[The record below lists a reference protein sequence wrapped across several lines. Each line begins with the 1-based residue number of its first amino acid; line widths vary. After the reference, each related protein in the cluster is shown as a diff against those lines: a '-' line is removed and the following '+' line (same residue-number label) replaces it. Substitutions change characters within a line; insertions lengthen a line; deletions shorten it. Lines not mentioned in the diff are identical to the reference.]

1 MSQNVEIKLIF
12 NAKTGEITTAQK
24 QLTKLSSTADK
35 AGASANKSSSA
46 FSSFGASVGKLA
58 AVAGVAVGVGALVSA
73 MKQAA
78 SASINLNASL
88 EDITRQLTAMV
99 YINTQNTTTTGKA
112 VSAQEKYALA
122 TQEASKHLDTLQDLA
137 ARAGY
142 GINDLAEAYKAYGQ
156 GAVRAMDFEQM
167 QKSFEALTIAARGA
181 GTDIETLKFGL
192 DNLATGTV
200 VESSALGV
208 FIKSLGMSNEML
220 KEAINQGTL
229 YELIMQKTAPAVE
242 AAAQSSQTY
251 TQALGALKTAWN
263 GILQEG
269 GAKYFESI
277 KKSVNEITNAL
288 KAYKEAILSFIDESI
303 EFGKFCYANVIEP
316 LWDLVSLIYDYV
328 INALNALV
336 RAFASANSEI
346 TIFEALING
355 IKLAFVGFKMMC
367 KDIEYAL
374 KDFVNVFAQIIANVE
389 YGWVKLTSV
398 ISGGSTERLAAIKAE
413 IKALESERAAIYG
426 VHKYEESM
434 INLQIDE
441 ILNGKKELDKSI
453 ETLAQM
459 PDGNDSLKQN
469 PFQKS
474 GIDALKKSTKEQIDT
489 LKSWWDTEFNLREK
503 NIELMREGK
512 DKELAAEKLR
522 FDKVIS
528 NLNFEIQKKI
538 QSGEITEQQALALY
552 KIEEQLHEK
561 KMKNIAEYS
570 AAYENLKSNIN
581 SALEEN
587 ITNALTGKF
596 SSTKDFFKDLFSS
609 MQTSFTQG
617 LAQSMAQALMSS
629 QVMEGFTKTFSTA
642 IEGVSSLFG
651 GGATGGL
658 ANVAGEASATSGA
671 QLFGSVAAGA
681 VTGFSFGNMVYNSVN
696 DGFTSKADKWRNVG
710 IGASALAGA
719 GGGAA
724 IGSAI
729 LPGVGTAIGSVVG
742 GIVGGVSAALG
753 FAAFGSK
760 LEQTGQGLQL
770 WAKGTK
776 DDLNASLYAD
786 MKQTTKKWW
795 RKSSKEWTEYYAAD
809 TQSLIN
815 VRNAFR
821 SYEWFLQDL
830 GVGVKEIAVSAG
842 RYGDYVSVANAGA
855 RAFINAYL
863 AGLNVD
869 TNAIY
874 NAWASYASSV
884 NKSVS
889 EALSESLQK
898 YVDSG
903 NSFEAWKLE
912 FEGKSVEAAKFQA
925 DLAKKQVDRILETL
939 GAENV
944 TIDNFMAFRE
954 EALKTSFD
962 PQTIERINLL
972 GEYLMSAAD
981 ASKKYEE
988 ALKDETKTKLNLIDP
1003 FLNKARKLD
1012 EISTDNAD
1020 TSEKLLVSI
1029 LSTLK
1034 QSLRVSQENQNELLN
1049 GKLAP
1054 ALARV

>member
-24 QLTKLSSTADK
+24 QLTKLSNTADK

-288 KAYKEAILSFIDESI
+288 KTYKEAILRFIDESV
-303 EFGKFCYANVIEP
+303 EFGKFFYANMIEP
-316 LWDLVSLIYDYV
+316 LWDLVRLIYDYV

-374 KDFVNVFAQIIANVE
+374 KDFVNVFAQIVANVE
-389 YGWVKLTSV
+389 YGWVKLTSI

-434 INLQIDE
+434 ISLQIDE
-441 ILNGKKELDKSI
+441 ILNGKKELEKSI

-474 GIDALKKSTKEQIDT
+474 GVDALKKSTKEQIDT

-503 NIELMREGK
+503 NIELMKEGK

-528 NLNFEIQKKI
+528 NLNFEIQKKL

-642 IEGVSSLFG
+642 IESVSGLFG

-658 ANVAGEASATSGA
+658 ANVAGEASGTSGA

-696 DGFTSKADKWRNVG
+696 DGFTSKADKWRNAG
-710 IGASALAGA
+710 IGVSALAGA

-724 IGSAI
+724 IGSAV
-729 LPGVGTAIGSVVG
+729 LPGIGTAIGSVVG

-770 WAKGTK
+770 WAKATK

-786 MKQTTKKWW
+786 MKETTKKWW
-795 RKSSKEWTEYYAAD
+795 KKSSKEWTEYYAAD

-830 GVGVKEIAVSAG
+830 GAGVKEIAVSAG

-912 FEGKSVEAAKFQA
+912 FEGKSVEAAKFNA

-954 EALKTSFD
+954 EMLKTSFD

-972 GEYLMSAAD
+972 GEYLMSASE

-1003 FLNKARKLD
+1003 FLSKARKLD

-1034 QSLRVSQENQNELLN
+1034 QSLRVSQENQELNLQ
-1049 GKLAP
+1049 AV
-1054 ALARV
+1054 AARI

>member
-200 VESSALGV
+200 VENSALGV

-288 KAYKEAILSFIDESI
+288 KTYKEAILSFIDESI
-303 EFGKFCYANVIEP
+303 EFGKFYYANVIEP
-316 LWDLVSLIYDYV
+316 LWDLVRLIYDYV

-346 TIFEALING
+346 TIFETLING

-374 KDFVNVFAQIIANVE
+374 KDFVNVFAQIVANVE

-434 INLQIDE
+434 ISLQIDE
-441 ILNGKKELDKSI
+441 ILNGKKELEKSI

-474 GIDALKKSTKEQIDT
+474 GIDALKKTTKEQIDT

-696 DGFTSKADKWRNVG
+696 DGFTSKADKWRNAG
-710 IGASALAGA
+710 IGVSALAGA

-724 IGSAI
+724 IGSFAG
-729 LPGVGTAIGSVVG
+729 PVGTAIGSVVG

-770 WAKGTK
+770 WAKATK

-972 GEYLMSAAD
+972 GEYLMSASEAT
-981 ASKKYEE
+981 KKYEE

-1003 FLNKARKLD
+1003 FLSKARKLD

>member
-288 KAYKEAILSFIDESI
+288 KTYKEAILSFIDESI
-303 EFGKFCYANVIEP
+303 EFGKFYYANVIEP
-316 LWDLVSLIYDYV
+316 LWDLVRLIYDYV

-426 VHKYEESM
+426 IHKYEESM
-434 INLQIDE
+434 ISLQIDE
-441 ILNGKKELDKSI
+441 ILNGKKELEKSI

-503 NIELMREGK
+503 NIELMKEGK

-528 NLNFEIQKKI
+528 NLNFEIQKKL

-651 GGATGGL
+651 SGATGGL

-696 DGFTSKADKWRNVG
+696 DGFTSKADKWRNAG
-710 IGASALAGA
+710 IGVSALAGA
-719 GGGAA
+719 AGGAA
-724 IGSAI
+724 IGSAVPVI
-729 LPGVGTAIGSVVG
+729 GTAIGSVVG

-795 RKSSKEWTEYYAAD
+795 KKSSKEWTEYYAAD

-842 RYGDYVSVANAGA
+842 RYDGYVSVANAGA

-912 FEGKSVEAAKFQA
+912 FEGKSVEAAKFNA

-972 GEYLMSAAD
+972 GEYLMSASE

-1003 FLNKARKLD
+1003 FLSKARKLD

>member
-78 SASINLNASL
+78 SVSINLNASL

-220 KEAINQGTL
+220 KEAINQGKL

-288 KAYKEAILSFIDESI
+288 KTYKEAILSFIDESI
-303 EFGKFCYANVIEP
+303 EFGKFYYANVIEP
-316 LWDLVSLIYDYV
+316 LWDLVRLIYDYV

-374 KDFVNVFAQIIANVE
+374 KDFVNVFAQIVANVE

-434 INLQIDE
+434 ISLQIDE
-441 ILNGKKELDKSI
+441 VLNSKKELDKSI

-474 GIDALKKSTKEQIDT
+474 GVDALKKSTKEQIDT

-503 NIELMREGK
+503 NIELMEEGK

-528 NLNFEIQKKI
+528 NLNFEIQKKL

-609 MQTSFTQG
+609 MQISFTQG

-696 DGFTSKADKWRNVG
+696 DGFTSKADKWRNAG
-710 IGASALAGA
+710 IGVSALAGA

-729 LPGVGTAIGSVVG
+729 LPGIGTAIGSVVG

-770 WAKGTK
+770 WAKATK

-830 GVGVKEIAVSAG
+830 GVGIKEIAVSAG

-912 FEGKSVEAAKFQA
+912 FEGKSVEAAKFNA

-988 ALKDETKTKLNLIDP
+988 ALKDEIKTKLNLIDP

>member
-24 QLTKLSSTADK
+24 QLTKLTNTADK

-167 QKSFEALTIAARGA
+167 QKSFEALTIAAKGA

-220 KEAINQGTL
+220 KEAINQGKL

-288 KAYKEAILSFIDESI
+288 KTYKEAILRFIDESI
-303 EFGKFCYANVIEP
+303 EFGKFFYANMIEP
-316 LWDLVSLIYDYV
+316 LWDLVRLIYDYV

-374 KDFVNVFAQIIANVE
+374 KDFVNVFAQIVANVE
-389 YGWVKLTSV
+389 YGWVKLTSI

-434 INLQIDE
+434 ISLQIDE

-459 PDGNDSLKQN
+459 PDSIEGLKQN

-474 GIDALKKSTKEQIDT
+474 GVDALKKSTKEQIDT

-512 DKELAAEKLR
+512 DKELATEKLR

-528 NLNFEIQKKI
+528 NLNFEIQKKL

-658 ANVAGEASATSGA
+658 ANVAGEASGTSGA

-696 DGFTSKADKWRNVG
+696 DGFTSKADKWRNAG
-710 IGASALAGA
+710 IGVSALAGA

-724 IGSAI
+724 IGSAV
-729 LPGVGTAIGSVVG
+729 LPGIGTAIGSVVG

-770 WAKGTK
+770 WAKATK

-842 RYGDYVSVANAGA
+842 RYGSYASVANAGA
-855 RAFINAYL
+855 MAFINAYL

-912 FEGKSVEAAKFQA
+912 FEGKSVEAAKFNA

-954 EALKTSFD
+954 EMLKTSFD

-972 GEYLMSAAD
+972 GEYLMSASE

-1003 FLNKARKLD
+1003 FLSKARKLD

-1054 ALARV
+1054 ALARA

>member
-24 QLTKLSSTADK
+24 QLTKLSSTADS

-78 SASINLNASL
+78 SVSINLNASL

-167 QKSFEALTIAARGA
+167 QKSFEALTIAAKGA

-220 KEAINQGTL
+220 KEAINQGKL

-288 KAYKEAILSFIDESI
+288 KTYKEAILSFIDESI
-303 EFGKFCYANVIEP
+303 EFGKFFYANMIEP
-316 LWDLVSLIYDYV
+316 LWDLVRLIYDYV

-374 KDFVNVFAQIIANVE
+374 KDFVNVFAQIVANVE
-389 YGWVKLTSV
+389 YGWVKLTSI

-434 INLQIDE
+434 ISVQIDE

-512 DKELAAEKLR
+512 DKELATEKLR

-528 NLNFEIQKKI
+528 NLNFEIQKKL

-642 IEGVSSLFG
+642 IESVSGLFG

-658 ANVAGEASATSGA
+658 ANVAGEASGTSGA

-696 DGFTSKADKWRNVG
+696 DGFTSKADKWRNAG
-710 IGASALAGA
+710 IGVSALAGA

-724 IGSAI
+724 IGSFAG
-729 LPGVGTAIGSVVG
+729 PVGTAIGSVVG

-830 GVGVKEIAVSAG
+830 GVGIKEIAVAAG

-912 FEGKSVEAAKFQA
+912 FEGKSVEAAKFNA

-954 EALKTSFD
+954 EMLKTSFD

-972 GEYLMSAAD
+972 GKYLMSASE

-1003 FLNKARKLD
+1003 FLSKARKLD

-1020 TSEKLLVSI
+1020 TSEKLLVGI

-1054 ALARV
+1054 ALARA

>member
-142 GINDLAEAYKAYGQ
+142 GINDLAGAYKAYGQ

-303 EFGKFCYANVIEP
+303 EFGKFYYANVIEP
-316 LWDLVSLIYDYV
+316 LWDLVRLIYDYV

-374 KDFVNVFAQIIANVE
+374 KDFVNVFAQIVANVE

-434 INLQIDE
+434 IILQIDE
-441 ILNGKKELDKSI
+441 ILNGKKELEKSI

-503 NIELMREGK
+503 NIELMKEGK

-528 NLNFEIQKKI
+528 NLNFEIQKKL

-596 SSTKDFFKDLFSS
+596 RSTKDFFKDLFSS

-696 DGFTSKADKWRNVG
+696 DGFTSKADKWRNAG
-710 IGASALAGA
+710 IGVSALAGA

-724 IGSAI
+724 IGSAV
-729 LPGVGTAIGSVVG
+729 LPGIGTAIGSVVG

-770 WAKGTK
+770 WAKATK

-925 DLAKKQVDRILETL
+925 DLAGKQVDRILEML

-972 GEYLMSAAD
+972 GEYLMSASEAT
-981 ASKKYEE
+981 KKYEE

-1003 FLNKARKLD
+1003 FLSKARKLD

-1034 QSLRVSQENQNELLN
+1034 QSLRVSQENQELNLQ
-1049 GKLAP
+1049 AV
-1054 ALARV
+1054 AARI

>member
-1 MSQNVEIKLIF
+1 MSQSVEIKLIF

-46 FSSFGASVGKLA
+46 FSSFGASVGKLV

-156 GAVRAMDFEQM
+156 GAVRVMDFEQM

-220 KEAINQGTL
+220 KETINQGKL

-288 KAYKEAILSFIDESI
+288 KTYKEAILRFIDESI
-303 EFGKFCYANVIEP
+303 EFGKFFCANMIEP
-316 LWDLVSLIYDYV
+316 LWDLVRLIYDYV

-355 IKLAFVGFKMMC
+355 VKLAFVGFKMMC

-374 KDFVNVFAQIIANVE
+374 KDFVNVFAQIVANVE
-389 YGWVKLTSV
+389 YGWVKLTSI

-434 INLQIDE
+434 ISLQIDE
-441 ILNGKKELDKSI
+441 ILNGKKELEKSI

-528 NLNFEIQKKI
+528 NLNFEIQKKL

-642 IEGVSSLFG
+642 IESVSGLFG

-658 ANVAGEASATSGA
+658 ANVAGEASGTSGA

-696 DGFTSKADKWRNVG
+696 DGFTSKADKWRNAG
-710 IGASALAGA
+710 IGVSALAGA

-724 IGSAI
+724 IGSFAGPI
-729 LPGVGTAIGSVVG
+729 GTAIGSVVG

-770 WAKGTK
+770 WAKATK

-786 MKQTTKKWW
+786 MKKTTKKWW

-972 GEYLMSAAD
+972 GKYLMSASE

-1003 FLNKARKLD
+1003 FLSNARKLD

-1054 ALARV
+1054 ALARA

>member
-24 QLTKLSSTADK
+24 QLTELSSSADK

-58 AVAGVAVGVGALVSA
+58 AVAGVAVGVGALASA

-78 SASINLNASL
+78 NASINLNASL
-88 EDITRQLTAMV
+88 EDITKQLTAMV

-220 KEAINQGTL
+220 KEAIKGGTL

-251 TQALGALKTAWN
+251 TQALGALKTAWY

-288 KAYKEAILSFIDESI
+288 KAYKEAILSFIDESV
-303 EFGKFCYANVIEP
+303 EFGKFYYANVIEP
-316 LWDLVSLIYDYV
+316 LWDLVRLIYDYV

-374 KDFVNVFAQIIANVE
+374 KDFVNVFAQIVANVE

-434 INLQIDE
+434 ISLQIDE
-441 ILNGKKELDKSI
+441 ILNGKKELEKSI

-503 NIELMREGK
+503 NIELMKEGK

-528 NLNFEIQKKI
+528 NLNFEIQKKL

-658 ANVAGEASATSGA
+658 ANVAGEASGASGA

-696 DGFTSKADKWRNVG
+696 DGFTSKADKWRNAG
-710 IGASALAGA
+710 IGVSALAGA

-724 IGSAI
+724 IGSFAG
-729 LPGVGTAIGSVVG
+729 PVGTAIGSVVG

-770 WAKGTK
+770 WAKATK

-795 RKSSKEWTEYYAAD
+795 RKSSKEWTKYYAAD

-830 GVGVKEIAVSAG
+830 GVGIKEIAVSAG

-912 FEGKSVEAAKFQA
+912 FEGKSVEAAKFNA

-972 GEYLMSAAD
+972 GEYLMSASEAT
-981 ASKKYEE
+981 KKYEE

-1003 FLNKARKLD
+1003 FLSKARKLD

-1054 ALARV
+1054 ALARA

>member
-24 QLTKLSSTADK
+24 QLTKLSNTADK

-58 AVAGVAVGVGALVSA
+58 AVAGVAVGVGALASA
-73 MKQAA
+73 IKQAA
-78 SASINLNASL
+78 SVSINLNASL

-156 GAVRAMDFEQM
+156 GAVRVMDFEQM
-167 QKSFEALTIAARGA
+167 QKSFEALTIAAKGA

-220 KEAINQGTL
+220 KEAINQGKL

-288 KAYKEAILSFIDESI
+288 KTYKETILRFIDESI
-303 EFGKFCYANVIEP
+303 EFGKFFYANMIEP
-316 LWDLVSLIYDYV
+316 LWDLVRLIYDYV

-374 KDFVNVFAQIIANVE
+374 KDFVNVFAQIVANVE
-389 YGWVKLTSV
+389 YGWVKLTSI

-434 INLQIDE
+434 ISLQIDE

-459 PDGNDSLKQN
+459 PDSIEGLKQN

-474 GIDALKKSTKEQIDT
+474 GVDALKKSTKEQIDT

-512 DKELAAEKLR
+512 DKELATEKLR

-528 NLNFEIQKKI
+528 NLNFEIQKKL

-642 IEGVSSLFG
+642 IESVSGLFG

-658 ANVAGEASATSGA
+658 ANVAGEASGTSGA

-681 VTGFSFGNMVYNSVN
+681 ITGFSFGNMVYNSVN
-696 DGFTSKADKWRNVG
+696 DGFTSKADKWRNAG
-710 IGASALAGA
+710 IGVSALAGA

-724 IGSAI
+724 IGSFAG
-729 LPGVGTAIGSVVG
+729 PVGTAIGSVVG

-770 WAKGTK
+770 WAKATK

-786 MKQTTKKWW
+786 MKETTKKWW
-795 RKSSKEWTEYYAAD
+795 KKSSKEWTEYYAAD

-842 RYGDYVSVANAGA
+842 RYGSYASVANAGA

-912 FEGKSVEAAKFQA
+912 FEGKSVEAAKFNA

-954 EALKTSFD
+954 EMLKTSFD

-972 GEYLMSAAD
+972 GEYLMSASE

>member
-1 MSQNVEIKLIF
+1 M
-12 NAKTGEITTAQK
+12 
-24 QLTKLSSTADK
+24 
-35 AGASANKSSSA
+35 
-46 FSSFGASVGKLA
+46 
-58 AVAGVAVGVGALVSA
+58 AGVAVGVGALVSA

-156 GAVRAMDFEQM
+156 GAVRVMDFEQM
-167 QKSFEALTIAARGA
+167 QKSFEALTIAAKGA

-208 FIKSLGMSNEML
+208 FIKSIGLSNEAI
-220 KEAINQGTL
+220 KEAINQGKL

-288 KAYKEAILSFIDESI
+288 KTYKAAILSFIDESI
-303 EFGKFCYANVIEP
+303 EFGKFFYANVIEP
-316 LWDLVSLIYDYV
+316 LWDLVRLIYDYV

-374 KDFVNVFAQIIANVE
+374 KDFVNVFAQIVANVE

-434 INLQIDE
+434 ISLQIDE
-441 ILNGKKELDKSI
+441 ILNGKKELEKSI

-459 PDGNDSLKQN
+459 PDSNDSLKQN

-474 GIDALKKSTKEQIDT
+474 GIDVLKKSTKEQIDT

-528 NLNFEIQKKI
+528 NLNFEIQKKL

-587 ITNALTGKF
+587 IGNALTGKF
-596 SSTKDFFKDLFSS
+596 KNFGDIFTDMFESVQASISKGFA
-609 MQTSFTQG
+609 TS
-617 LAQSMAQALMSS
+617 LAQAFMDT
-629 QVMEGFTKTFSTA
+629 QVMEAFNKTLSGA
-642 IEGVSSLFG
+642 IEGLTGGGANGGIFG
-651 GGATGGL
+651 AFLGGGEGATGGL
-658 ANVAGEASATSGA
+658 A
-671 QLFGSVAAGA
+671 Q
-681 VTGFSFGNMVYNSVN
+681 
-696 DGFTSKADKWRNVG
+696 G
-710 IGASALAGA
+710 IGSALGGFALGAGA
-719 GGGAA
+719 GGLVASILGDSSNKKKASNYALGGAA
-724 IGSAI
+724 IGAAI
-729 LPGVGTAIGSVVG
+729 GGIGDALVGTFKSSVT
-742 GIVGGVSAALG
+742 
-753 FAAFGSK
+753 K
-760 LEQTGQGLQL
+760 LTGQGVQL
-770 WAKGTK
+770 WSSASK
-776 DDLNASLYAD
+776 DSVSISEYAD
-786 MKQTTKKWW
+786 YKKTD
-795 RKSSKEWTEYYAAD
+795 KSW
-809 TQSLIN
+809 
-815 VRNAFR
+815 
-821 SYEWFLQDL
+821 
-830 GVGVKEIAVSAG
+830 
-842 RYGDYVSVANAGA
+842 
-855 RAFINAYL
+855 
-863 AGLNVD
+863 
-869 TNAIY
+869 
-874 NAWASYASSV
+874 
-884 NKSVS
+884 
-889 EALSESLQK
+889 
-898 YVDSG
+898 
-903 NSFEAWKLE
+903 
-912 FEGKSVEAAKFQA
+912 
-925 DLAKKQVDRILETL
+925 
-939 GAENV
+939 
-944 TIDNFMAFRE
+944 
-954 EALKTSFD
+954 
-962 PQTIERINLL
+962 
-972 GEYLMSAAD
+972 
-981 ASKKYEE
+981 
-988 ALKDETKTKLNLIDP
+988 
-1003 FLNKARKLD
+1003 
-1012 EISTDNAD
+1012 
-1020 TSEKLLVSI
+1020 
-1029 LSTLK
+1029 
-1034 QSLRVSQENQNELLN
+1034 
-1049 GKLAP
+1049 
-1054 ALARV
+1054 

>member
-1 MSQNVEIKLIF
+1 M
-12 NAKTGEITTAQK
+12 
-24 QLTKLSSTADK
+24 
-35 AGASANKSSSA
+35 
-46 FSSFGASVGKLA
+46 
-58 AVAGVAVGVGALVSA
+58 
-73 MKQAA
+73 
-78 SASINLNASL
+78 
-88 EDITRQLTAMV
+88 
-99 YINTQNTTTTGKA
+99 
-112 VSAQEKYALA
+112 SAQEKYALA

-192 DNLATGTV
+192 DNLATGAV
-200 VESSALGV
+200 VESSAMGV

-220 KEAINQGTL
+220 KEATNQGTL

-288 KAYKEAILSFIDESI
+288 KTYKEAILSFIDESI
-303 EFGKFCYANVIEP
+303 EFGKFYYTNVIEP
-316 LWDLVSLIYDYV
+316 LWDLVRLIYDYV

-374 KDFVNVFAQIIANVE
+374 KDFVNVFAQIVANVE
-389 YGWVKLTSV
+389 YGWVKLTSI

-426 VHKYEESM
+426 IHKYEESM
-434 INLQIDE
+434 ISLQIDE
-441 ILNGKKELDKSI
+441 ILNGKKELEKSI

-474 GIDALKKSTKEQIDT
+474 GVDALKKSTKEQIDT

-503 NIELMREGK
+503 NIELMKEGK

-528 NLNFEIQKKI
+528 NLNFEIQKKL

-561 KMKNIAEYS
+561 KMKNIAEFS

-696 DGFTSKADKWRNVG
+696 DGFTSKADKWRNAG
-710 IGASALAGA
+710 IGVSALAGA

-724 IGSAI
+724 IGSFAG
-729 LPGVGTAIGSVVG
+729 PVGTAIGSVVG

-770 WAKGTK
+770 WAKATK

-815 VRNAFR
+815 IRNAFR

-842 RYGDYVSVANAGA
+842 RYDGYVSVANAGA

-912 FEGKSVEAAKFQA
+912 FEGKSVEAAKFNA

-981 ASKKYEE
+981 ASKKYKE

>member
-24 QLTKLSSTADK
+24 QLTKLSSTADS

-220 KEAINQGTL
+220 KEAIKGGTL

-251 TQALGALKTAWN
+251 TQALGALKTAWY

-269 GAKYFESI
+269 GAKYFESL
-277 KKSVNEITNAL
+277 KKSVIEITNAL
-288 KAYKEAILSFIDESI
+288 KAYKEAILRFVDDSI
-303 EFGKFCYANVIEP
+303 EFGKFFYESVIEP
-316 LWDLVSLIYDYV
+316 LWDLVRLIYDYV
-328 INALNALV
+328 INALNAVV
-336 RAFASANSEI
+336 RVFASANSEI
-346 TIFEALING
+346 TIFEAVING
-355 IKLAFVGFKMMC
+355 VKLAFVGFKMMC

-374 KDFVNVFAQIIANVE
+374 KDFVNVFAQIVANVE
-389 YGWVKLTSV
+389 YGWVKLTST
-398 ISGGSTERLAAIKAE
+398 ISGGSTQRLAAIKAE

-426 VHKYEESM
+426 VHKYESAM
-434 INLQIDE
+434 ISQQIDE
-441 ILNGKKELDKSI
+441 ILNGKKELDKSK
-453 ETLAQM
+453 ETLTQM
-459 PDGNDSLKQN
+459 PDSKGGLKQN

-474 GIDALKKSTKEQIDT
+474 GANAVKAAKEQIDT

-503 NIELMREGK
+503 NIELMKEGK

-528 NLNFEIQKKI
+528 NLNFEIQKKL

-581 SALEEN
+581 NALEEN

-629 QVMEGFTKTFSTA
+629 QVMEGFTKTFSSA

-658 ANVAGEASATSGA
+658 ANVAGEASGASGA

-696 DGFTSKADKWRNVG
+696 DGFTSKADKWRNAG
-710 IGASALAGA
+710 IGVSALAGA

-724 IGSAI
+724 IGSFAG
-729 LPGVGTAIGSVVG
+729 PVGTAIGSVVG

-770 WAKGTK
+770 WAKATK

-830 GVGVKEIAVSAG
+830 GVGIKEIAVSAG
-842 RYGDYVSVANAGA
+842 RYDGYVSVANAGA

-972 GEYLMSAAD
+972 GEYLMSASEATQ
-981 ASKKYEE
+981 KYEE

-1003 FLNKARKLD
+1003 FLSKARKLD

>member
-200 VESSALGV
+200 VENSALGV

-288 KAYKEAILSFIDESI
+288 KTYKEAILSFIDESI
-303 EFGKFCYANVIEP
+303 EFGKFYYANVIEP
-316 LWDLVSLIYDYV
+316 LWDLVRLIYDYV

-346 TIFEALING
+346 TIFETLING

-374 KDFVNVFAQIIANVE
+374 KDFVNVFAQIVANVE

-398 ISGGSTERLAAIKAE
+398 IIGGSTERLAAIKAE

-434 INLQIDE
+434 ISLQIDE
-441 ILNGKKELDKSI
+441 ILNGKKELEKSI

-474 GIDALKKSTKEQIDT
+474 GIDALKKTTKEQIDT

-696 DGFTSKADKWRNVG
+696 DGFTSKADKWRNAG
-710 IGASALAGA
+710 IGVSALAGA

-724 IGSAI
+724 IGSFAG
-729 LPGVGTAIGSVVG
+729 PVGTAIGSVVG

-770 WAKGTK
+770 WAKATK

-972 GEYLMSAAD
+972 GEYLMSASEAT
-981 ASKKYEE
+981 KKYEE

-1003 FLNKARKLD
+1003 FLSKARKLD

>member
-288 KAYKEAILSFIDESI
+288 KAYKEAILSFIDESV
-303 EFGKFCYANVIEP
+303 EFGKFYYANVIEP
-316 LWDLVSLIYDYV
+316 LWDLVRLIYDYV

-374 KDFVNVFAQIIANVE
+374 KDFVNVFAQIVANVE

-434 INLQIDE
+434 ISLQIDE

-474 GIDALKKSTKEQIDT
+474 GVDALKKSTKEQIDT

-503 NIELMREGK
+503 NIELMEEGK

-528 NLNFEIQKKI
+528 NLNFEIQKKL

-696 DGFTSKADKWRNVG
+696 DGFTSKADKWRNAG
-710 IGASALAGA
+710 IGVSALAGA

-729 LPGVGTAIGSVVG
+729 LPGIGTAIGSVVG

-770 WAKGTK
+770 WAKATK

-912 FEGKSVEAAKFQA
+912 FEGKSVEAAKFNA

-972 GEYLMSAAD
+972 GEYLMSASEAT
-981 ASKKYEE
+981 KKYEE

>member
-78 SASINLNASL
+78 SVSINLNASL
-88 EDITRQLTAMV
+88 EDITRQLAAMV

-288 KAYKEAILSFIDESI
+288 KTYKEAILSFIDESI
-303 EFGKFCYANVIEP
+303 EFGKFYYANVIEP
-316 LWDLVSLIYDYV
+316 LWDLVRLIYDYV

-374 KDFVNVFAQIIANVE
+374 KDFVNVFAQIVANVE
-389 YGWVKLTSV
+389 YGWVKLTSI

-434 INLQIDE
+434 ISLQIDE

-474 GIDALKKSTKEQIDT
+474 GVDALKKSTKEQIDT

-503 NIELMREGK
+503 NIELMKEGK

-528 NLNFEIQKKI
+528 NLNFEIQKKL

-570 AAYENLKSNIN
+570 AAYENLKNNIN

-609 MQTSFTQG
+609 MQISFTQG

-658 ANVAGEASATSGA
+658 ANVAGEASGMSGA
-671 QLFGSVAAGA
+671 QLFGTVAAGT

-696 DGFTSKADKWRNVG
+696 DGFTSKADKWRNAG
-710 IGASALAGA
+710 IGVSALAGA

-724 IGSAI
+724 IGSFAG
-729 LPGVGTAIGSVVG
+729 PVGTAIGSVVG

-954 EALKTSFD
+954 EMLKTSFD

-972 GEYLMSAAD
+972 GKYLMSASE

-1003 FLNKARKLD
+1003 FLSKARKLD

-1020 TSEKLLVSI
+1020 TSEKLLMSI

>member
-1 MSQNVEIKLIF
+1 
-12 NAKTGEITTAQK
+12 
-24 QLTKLSSTADK
+24 
-35 AGASANKSSSA
+35 
-46 FSSFGASVGKLA
+46 
-58 AVAGVAVGVGALVSA
+58 
-73 MKQAA
+73 
-78 SASINLNASL
+78 
-88 EDITRQLTAMV
+88 
-99 YINTQNTTTTGKA
+99 
-112 VSAQEKYALA
+112 
-122 TQEASKHLDTLQDLA
+122 
-137 ARAGY
+137 
-142 GINDLAEAYKAYGQ
+142 
-156 GAVRAMDFEQM
+156 
-167 QKSFEALTIAARGA
+167 
-181 GTDIETLKFGL
+181 
-192 DNLATGTV
+192 
-200 VESSALGV
+200 
-208 FIKSLGMSNEML
+208 
-220 KEAINQGTL
+220 
-229 YELIMQKTAPAVE
+229 
-242 AAAQSSQTY
+242 
-251 TQALGALKTAWN
+251 
-263 GILQEG
+263 
-269 GAKYFESI
+269 
-277 KKSVNEITNAL
+277 
-288 KAYKEAILSFIDESI
+288 
-303 EFGKFCYANVIEP
+303 
-316 LWDLVSLIYDYV
+316 
-328 INALNALV
+328 
-336 RAFASANSEI
+336 
-346 TIFEALING
+346 
-355 IKLAFVGFKMMC
+355 
-367 KDIEYAL
+367 
-374 KDFVNVFAQIIANVE
+374 
-389 YGWVKLTSV
+389 
-398 ISGGSTERLAAIKAE
+398 
-413 IKALESERAAIYG
+413 
-426 VHKYEESM
+426 
-434 INLQIDE
+434 
-441 ILNGKKELDKSI
+441 
-453 ETLAQM
+453 
-459 PDGNDSLKQN
+459 
-469 PFQKS
+469 
-474 GIDALKKSTKEQIDT
+474 
-489 LKSWWDTEFNLREK
+489 
-503 NIELMREGK
+503 
-512 DKELAAEKLR
+512 
-522 FDKVIS
+522 
-528 NLNFEIQKKI
+528 
-538 QSGEITEQQALALY
+538 
-552 KIEEQLHEK
+552 
-561 KMKNIAEYS
+561 MKNIAEYS

-609 MQTSFTQG
+609 MQISFTQG

-658 ANVAGEASATSGA
+658 ANVAGEASGTSGA

-696 DGFTSKADKWRNVG
+696 DGFTSKADKWRNAG
-710 IGASALAGA
+710 IGVSALAGA

-724 IGSAI
+724 IGSFAG
-729 LPGVGTAIGSVVG
+729 PVGTAIGSVVG

-770 WAKGTK
+770 WAKATK

-898 YVDSG
+898 YIDSG

-912 FEGKSVEAAKFQA
+912 FEGKSVEAAKFNA

-972 GEYLMSAAD
+972 GEHLMSASE

-1003 FLNKARKLD
+1003 FLSKARKLD

>member
-288 KAYKEAILSFIDESI
+288 KTYKEAILSFIDESI
-303 EFGKFCYANVIEP
+303 EFGKFYYANVIEP
-316 LWDLVSLIYDYV
+316 LWDLVRLIYDYV

-374 KDFVNVFAQIIANVE
+374 KDFVNVFAQIVANVE

-434 INLQIDE
+434 IILQIDE
-441 ILNGKKELDKSI
+441 ILNGKKELEKSI

-503 NIELMREGK
+503 NIELMKEGK

-528 NLNFEIQKKI
+528 NLNFEIQKKL

-596 SSTKDFFKDLFSS
+596 RSTKDFFKDLFSS

-696 DGFTSKADKWRNVG
+696 DGFTSKADKWRNAG
-710 IGASALAGA
+710 IGVSALAGA

-724 IGSAI
+724 IGSAV
-729 LPGVGTAIGSVVG
+729 LPGIGTAIGSVVG

-770 WAKGTK
+770 WAKATK

-925 DLAKKQVDRILETL
+925 DLAGKQVDRILEML

-972 GEYLMSAAD
+972 GEYLMSASEAT
-981 ASKKYEE
+981 KKYEE

-1003 FLNKARKLD
+1003 FLSKARKLD

-1034 QSLRVSQENQNELLN
+1034 QSLRVSQENQELNLQ
-1049 GKLAP
+1049 AV
-1054 ALARV
+1054 AARI

>member
-78 SASINLNASL
+78 SVSINLNASL
-88 EDITRQLTAMV
+88 EDITKQLTAMV

-288 KAYKEAILSFIDESI
+288 KTYKEAILSFIDESI
-303 EFGKFCYANVIEP
+303 EFGKFFYANMIEP
-316 LWDLVSLIYDYV
+316 LWDLVRLIYDYV

-374 KDFVNVFAQIIANVE
+374 KDFVNVFAQIVANVE
-389 YGWVKLTSV
+389 YGWVKLTSI

-434 INLQIDE
+434 ISLQIDE
-441 ILNGKKELDKSI
+441 ILNGKKELEKSI

-512 DKELAAEKLR
+512 DKELATEKLR

-528 NLNFEIQKKI
+528 NLNFEIQKKL

-658 ANVAGEASATSGA
+658 ANVAGEASTTSGA

-696 DGFTSKADKWRNVG
+696 DGFTSKADKWRNAG
-710 IGASALAGA
+710 IGVSALAGA

-724 IGSAI
+724 IGSAV
-729 LPGVGTAIGSVVG
+729 LPGIGTAIGSVVG

-770 WAKGTK
+770 WAKATK

-830 GVGVKEIAVSAG
+830 GVGIKEIAVSAG

-912 FEGKSVEAAKFQA
+912 FEGKSVEAAKFNA

-972 GEYLMSAAD
+972 GEYLMSASE

>member
-156 GAVRAMDFEQM
+156 GAVRAMDFDQM
-167 QKSFEALTIAARGA
+167 QKSFEALTIAAKGA

-220 KEAINQGTL
+220 KEAINQGAL

-288 KAYKEAILSFIDESI
+288 KTYKEAILSFIDESV
-303 EFGKFCYANVIEP
+303 EFGKFYYANVIEP
-316 LWDLVSLIYDYV
+316 LWDLVRLIYDYV
-328 INALNALV
+328 INALNTLV

-374 KDFVNVFAQIIANVE
+374 KDFVNVFAQIVANVE

-434 INLQIDE
+434 ISLQIDE

-474 GIDALKKSTKEQIDT
+474 GVDALKKSTKEQIDT

-528 NLNFEIQKKI
+528 NLNFEIQKKL

-609 MQTSFTQG
+609 MQISFTQG

-696 DGFTSKADKWRNVG
+696 DGFTSKADKWRNAG
-710 IGASALAGA
+710 IGVSALAGA

-724 IGSAI
+724 IGSFAG
-729 LPGVGTAIGSVVG
+729 PVGTAIGSVVG

-770 WAKGTK
+770 WAKATK

-912 FEGKSVEAAKFQA
+912 FEGKSVEAAKFNA

-972 GEYLMSAAD
+972 GEYLMSASE

-1003 FLNKARKLD
+1003 FLSKARKFD